1 LTIFLLALNA
11 LNSWYYVIYCGLISL
26 AMLFWPT
33 TSRTNKSFTIHNP
46 NFAIRHYLIRAGR
59 ITLVLLLALLILS
72 PLLLPMFQ
80 LLGTTTLVG
89 EHNPLRHSVDLFS
102 LWVPGPPSTWSSW
115 FEDVWISYAA
125 HQREPG
131 ASAYL
136 GYIGLG
142 LSLIALF
149 SHRWRRQVIWWW
161 VVALGFTLLAMGPQL
176 QIDGQILDIP
186 LPYHLLA
193 RLIPAFAIT
202 GIPGRFV
209 VMTGLALAMLAA
221 YGLATLTRRLA
232 EVKGWGSR
240 GSRWLWLAAALLITL
255 EYLAI
260 PIRLTPT
267 DLDDFY
273 HTMASDTDSYAILD
287 IKWDANFLL
296 HAQTVH
302 RKPLVG
308 GWLARLPEPQA
319 AYLNQGGLDES
330 FLYLLL
336 GPEGKTLSDPAAIQ
350 AALQAALAEREVRYI
365 IDHDHVAGPFLK
377 KFLGWPVVYERDEIV
392 VYGADD

>member
-1 LTIFLLALNA
+1 
-11 LNSWYYVIYCGLISL
+11 
-26 AMLFWPT
+26 ML
-33 TSRTNKSFTIHNP
+33 
-46 NFAIRHYLIRAGR
+46 
-59 ITLVLLLALLILS
+59 
-72 PLLLPMFQ
+72 Q
-80 LLGTTTLVG
+80 LLGATTLVG
-89 EHNPLRHSVDLFS
+89 EHNPLRHSVDLVSF
-102 LWVPGPPSTWSSW
+102 WVPGPPSTWAAW

-136 GYIGLG
+136 GYIGL
-142 LSLIALF
+142 SLGFVALF
-149 SHRWRRQVIWWW
+149 SRRWHRQVIWWW
-161 VVALGFTLLAMGPQL
+161 VVGLGFALLAMGPQL

-221 YGLATLTRRLA
+221 YGLATLTHRLA
-232 EVKGWGSR
+232 GVEGWRSR
-240 GSRWLWLAAALLITL
+240 AGCWLWLAASLLIVL

-260 PIRLTPT
+260 PIRLSST

-273 HTMASDTDSYAILD
+273 HQMAADTESYAILD

-308 GWLARLPEPQA
+308 GWLARLPEAQA
-319 AYLNQGGLDES
+319 AYLEQGGLDKS

-336 GPEGKTLSDPAAIQ
+336 GPEGKTMTDPAETRSAIQ
-350 AALQAALAEREVRYI
+350 IALAVHEVRYI
-365 IDHDHVAGPFLK
+365 IDHDHVAGPFLEQ
-377 KFLGWPVVYERDEIV
+377 FVGWPVVYEGEGIV
-392 VYGADD
+392 VYGTEGR